1 LAKSA
6 GRVMADRGFAAL
18 PVVDGSRAVIGI
30 VAEADALRGRL
41 QQDPRLHLRRDDAHG
56 AIPHSWSAGS

>member
-1 LAKSA
+1 
-6 GRVMADRGFAAL
+6 MADRGFAAL

>member
-1 LAKSA
+1 
-6 GRVMADRGFAAL
+6 MADRGFAAL
-18 PVVDGSRAVIGI
+18 PVVDGSRGVIGI
-30 VAEADALRGRL
+30 VAEADVLRGRL